1 MDPLTSNPNSTS
13 TSPSTS
19 TSSAFLQNL
28 LNKTL
33 RIKLADSRT
42 FIGQFICVDRQQ
54 NIILSNAEEFLS
66 PELER
71 KRGAPVS
78 RGYFGG
84 REMGMV
90 MFRGKDVLRIEAED
104 GDGVQLEMNGRGGI
118 RMDVI

>member
-1 MDPLTSNPNSTS
+1 
-13 TSPSTS
+13 
-19 TSSAFLQNL
+19 
-28 LNKTL
+28 
-33 RIKLADSRT
+33 
-42 FIGQFICVDRQQ
+42 VDRQQ

-90 MFRGKDVLRIEAED
+90 MFRGKDVVRIEVEAMD
-104 GDGVQLEMNGRGGI
+104 GDVVEMNGKGGK

>member
-1 MDPLTSNPNSTS
+1 M
-13 TSPSTS
+13 
-19 TSSAFLQNL
+19 
-28 LNKTL
+28 
-33 RIKLADSRT
+33 
-42 FIGQFICVDRQQ
+42 DRQQ

-90 MFRGKDVLRIEAED
+90 MFRGKDVLRIEVEVMD
-104 GDGVQLEMNGRGGI
+104 KDGVEMNGREGI

>member
-1 MDPLTSNPNSTS
+1 MNPPTSTRTATPTSPSNSTS
-13 TSPSTS
+13 
-19 TSSAFLQNL
+19 SSFLQNL

-33 RIKLADSRT
+33 RISLTDTRT

-90 MFRGKDVLRIEAED
+90 MFRGKDVLRIEVEVED
-104 GDGVQLEMNGRGGI
+104 GVHLEMNGKGGI

>member
-1 MDPLTSNPNSTS
+1 M
-13 TSPSTS
+13 
-19 TSSAFLQNL
+19 
-28 LNKTL
+28 
-33 RIKLADSRT
+33 
-42 FIGQFICVDRQQ
+42 DRQH

-66 PELER
+66 PEMER

-90 MFRGKDVLRIEAED
+90 MFRGKDVLRIEVEVED
-104 GDGVQLEMNGRGGI
+104 GVHLEMNGKGGI

>member
-1 MDPLTSNPNSTS
+1 MKPPTS
-13 TSPSTS
+13 TPVS
-19 TSSAFLQNL
+19 TSSSPSSSFLQNL
-28 LNKTL
+28 LNRTL
-33 RIKLADSRT
+33 RIKLADTRT

-90 MFRGKDVLRIEAED
+90 MFRGKDVVRIEVED
-104 GDGVQLEMNGRGGI
+104 GDGVELEMNGKGGI